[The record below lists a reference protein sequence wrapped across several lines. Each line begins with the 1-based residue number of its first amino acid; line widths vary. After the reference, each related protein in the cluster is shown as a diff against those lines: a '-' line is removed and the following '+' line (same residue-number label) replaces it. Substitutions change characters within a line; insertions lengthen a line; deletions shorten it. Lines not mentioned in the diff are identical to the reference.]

1 MSYNGR
7 LHEQEEIKD
16 LQRLLSLKDNI
27 SDDLVITTWNS
38 LKKMQE
44 ELELSSLYP
53 IKQHYYFF
61 QKLEEIRKALNLTS
75 TNFPQLNQLYI
86 EIITIRELLGLPETT
101 PMSEIITLLQKESLE
116 NLASLDIRHDSLLLK
131 FLMHSV
137 SKKPHSI
144 LAKARSAQLHDLDR
158 VLFEI
163 LKAYGPLSRP
173 ELVQFTGVP
182 RSTIYDSLERLILK
196 GLVAQYSERKSPVGR
211 PTTIFEAIK

>member
-1 MSYNGR
+1 MDSKMPQ
-7 LHEQEEIKD
+7 EQEEIKD

-27 SDDLVITTWNS
+27 SDDIVITTWNS

-75 TNFPQLNQLYI
+75 TNFTQLNQLYI
-86 EIITIRELLGLPETT
+86 EIITIRELFGLPETT
-101 PMSEIITLLQKESLE
+101 SMSEIITLIQRESLE
-116 NLASLDIRHDSLLLK
+116 NLASLDIKHDSLLLK
-131 FLMHSV
+131 FLLLHSV
-137 SKKPHSI
+137 SKKTHSV
-144 LAKARSAQLHDLDR
+144 LAEERSAQLYDLDR

-173 ELVQFTGVP
+173 ELVQLTDVP
-182 RSTIYDSLERLILK
+182 RSTIYDSLQRLVTR
-196 GLVAQYSERKSPVGR
+196 GFAVQYTKKKNPVGR
-211 PTTIFEAIK
+211 PVTLFDALV